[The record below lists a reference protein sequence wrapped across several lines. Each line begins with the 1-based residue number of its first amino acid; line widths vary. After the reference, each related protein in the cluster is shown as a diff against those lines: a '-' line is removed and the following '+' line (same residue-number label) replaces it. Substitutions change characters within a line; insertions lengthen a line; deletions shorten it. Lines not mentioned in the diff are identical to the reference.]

1 MWAQTPQFDL
11 KLDFYNGPGITM
23 NVHHGVIKS
32 FNVESGLLDE
42 THDDLRSALVGTKLQ
57 DVTDWTMLLQA
68 SVEPFNDRC
77 AAVAKRLEELL
88 PVPQFPSTP

>member
-1 MWAQTPQFDL
+1 MWAQTPQFDV
-11 KLDFYNGPGITM
+11 KLDFVNGPEIVM

-32 FNVESGLLDE
+32 LLVETGLFDE

-68 SVEPFNDRC
+68 SVEPFNERC
-77 AAVAKRLEELL
+77 TAISRRLEELL
-88 PVPQFPSTP
+88 PVPAFPRA